1 MRLFGARLMA
11 QPDQLRA
18 PRTAKQQFWLGRQ
31 GKQIL
36 AVQAVP
42 PSF

>member
-11 QPDQLRA
+11 QPD
-18 PRTAKQQFWLGRQ
+18 PRHAGQAAKRRFSLGRQ

-36 AVQAVP
+36 AAQAVP
-42 PSF
+42 LPF